1 VPHFVHAG
9 YIFQDPGPAQYGGWT
24 FPIQCWDYA
33 HSADGWRFNV
43 GWPGCIYDP
52 TILGYFRAESA
63 TGVVNSYAVGYGNGG
78 AAPLYQYTASA
89 GVLTVPQGTPVTL
102 SWDMPPFITVGM
114 RAHTD
119 ACCYDTI
126 FTTRDLSVYS
136 NQAANFPGFYVGY
149 GAVVVT
155 PPVGYS
161 VYRVQAYIPGAPR
174 NVFGD
179 GYPAAQYY
187 LDIPINVIPAVP
199 TLSIYADANV
209 VWPNSS
215 VGIHWRTTNE
225 SNCTVYAGDAGAV
238 FAQAVNG
245 DQATW
250 ALQSDVTFTLA
261 CADGNTVSTRV
272 YVQPIGSQGTPTCSV
287 ISGWACQ
294 NAIPSQPINVDMYL
308 NGPAGVGTGYGRYP
322 ANQSRPDVSAAGYC
336 NGNPNSGFSFPTP
349 SILKD
354 GAPHSIYLYAIN
366 GVGDPY
372 NPVLFSSPQTVQCA
386 SAPPNPTITINGQS
400 SITLHPGDAYD
411 WEWNT
416 PNPAGDNFGSVY
428 TVNGVPMGGWIAN
441 TASGSATGIID
452 SSLLNKYYVISYA
465 ASNTAG
471 SNTATGAVYICPA
484 GQTGSGG
491 VCVPNTVSITAD
503 SATVVRNRTTGIH
516 WRTTNET
523 ACTVYA
529 NYAVFATGVS
539 GDQMSPALPSDTTFT
554 LSCADGLNTNTVVRV
569 VDPAVSIYA
578 DSATVT
584 RNGTTGIHWR
594 TTGETAC
601 TVYANAAVFAT
612 GLSGDQMSPALP
624 SDTTFTLSCADGLNA
639 NTVVTVQVILV
650 GSISQFSASPS
661 RVRAGETTNLT
672 WSTTN
677 MSTCR
682 VTNSAGTLVSSL
694 LNSSGFPQ
702 TLTHSEVY
710 TLTCVDGAGRTTTA
724 KATAG
729 LIPHIQEI

>member
-1 VPHFVHAG
+1 LCQAPE
-9 YIFQDPGPAQYGGWT
+9 
-24 FPIQCWDYA
+24 
-33 HSADGWRFNV
+33 
-43 GWPGCIYDP
+43 CIP
-52 TILGYFRAESA
+52 T
-63 TGVVNSYAVGYGNGG
+63 
-78 AAPLYQYTASA
+78 P
-89 GVLTVPQGTPVTL
+89 
-102 SWDMPPFITVGM
+102 
-114 RAHTD
+114 
-119 ACCYDTI
+119 
-126 FTTRDLSVYS
+126 
-136 NQAANFPGFYVGY
+136 
-149 GAVVVT
+149 
-155 PPVGYS
+155 
-161 VYRVQAYIPGAPR
+161 YRVSTDI
-174 NVFGD
+174 
-179 GYPAAQYY
+179 YPDPVPPYV
-187 LDIPINVIPAVP
+187 LGVTVNVIPAVP